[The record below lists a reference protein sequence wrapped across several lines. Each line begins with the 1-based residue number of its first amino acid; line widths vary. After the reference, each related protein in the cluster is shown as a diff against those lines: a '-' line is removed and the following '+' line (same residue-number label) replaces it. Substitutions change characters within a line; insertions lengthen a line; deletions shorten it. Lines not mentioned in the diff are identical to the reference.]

1 MKIICERLLVQML
14 DILIRFVEY
23 NELYKIIIAFFM
35 FYDYKSVDIK
45 GGVCYNLTLWVHR

>member
-23 NELYKIIIAFFM
+23 NELYKIIIVFFV
-35 FYDYKSVDIK
+35 YYNKKSVEIK
-45 GGVCYNLTLWVHR
+45 GGVCYNPILWVHR